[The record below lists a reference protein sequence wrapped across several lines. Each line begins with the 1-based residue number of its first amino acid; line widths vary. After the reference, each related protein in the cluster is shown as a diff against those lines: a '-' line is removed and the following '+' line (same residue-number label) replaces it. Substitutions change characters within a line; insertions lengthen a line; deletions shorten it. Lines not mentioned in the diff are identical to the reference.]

1 MLAGV
6 SSLYASECAST
17 FNARKHALEC
27 EIKQLITFI
36 FSQAMQM
43 LQLSGVLETR
53 SLQLQR
59 EVLKLINATI
69 CGTAT
74 TDLWKVLE
82 SFFGVDEDPD
92 ESTLEDAQ
100 SLAEVLKLHKEEK
113 ETSDPFI

>member
-1 MLAGV
+1 
-6 SSLYASECAST
+6 
-17 FNARKHALEC
+17 
-27 EIKQLITFI
+27 
-36 FSQAMQM
+36 M
-43 LQLSGVLETR
+43 LQLSGVLETC
-53 SLQLQR
+53 SLQLRR

-100 SLAEVLKLHKEEK
+100 SLAEVLKLCKEEK
-113 ETSDPFI
+113 ETSTPSIRKDVA